1 MNIKPVPV
9 ELVGQALMDFV
20 ITYNPL
26 DVLQHIAGDLPKE
39 VLTDVRQRIHDWL
52 VSGGHHTDHY
62 VRQQVAYAQKVYAAM
77 KGGEKG

>member
-9 ELVGQALMDFV
+9 ELVGQALMNFV
-20 ITYNPL
+20 ITYNPI
-26 DVLQHIAGDLPKE
+26 DVLHHIADDLPKE

-77 KGGEKG
+77 GGGEKG